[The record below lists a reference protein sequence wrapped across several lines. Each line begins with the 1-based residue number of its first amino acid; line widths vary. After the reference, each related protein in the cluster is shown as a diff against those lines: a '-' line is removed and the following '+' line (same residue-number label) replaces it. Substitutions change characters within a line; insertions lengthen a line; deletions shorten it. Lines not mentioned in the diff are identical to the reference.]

1 MGQTRTTVLKPHIEV
16 NLNTRWFKIIIKKL
30 ARPRRSVSKIKSNSK
45 RREKNEGSLGPSLP
59 RFFTPPLLSR
69 CLPGTSFSNISSLM
83 DRSTIIFQLNVQLC
97 FTTLRGGFDV

>member
-45 RREKNEGSLGPSLP
+45 RREKKMRGVWVQASLVFSLLHYY
-59 RFFTPPLLSR
+59 RAVYHRSFT
-69 CLPGTSFSNISSLM
+69 N
-83 DRSTIIFQLNVQLC
+83 
-97 FTTLRGGFDV
+97 